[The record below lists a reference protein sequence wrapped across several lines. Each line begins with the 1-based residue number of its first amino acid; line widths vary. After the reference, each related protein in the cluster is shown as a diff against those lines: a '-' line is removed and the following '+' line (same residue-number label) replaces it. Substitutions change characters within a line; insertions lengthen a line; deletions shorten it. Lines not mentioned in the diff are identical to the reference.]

1 MALLK
6 CKMCGG
12 DLEIIEGST
21 VCICEYCG
29 TKQTVPTLD
38 NEKKI
43 ALFTRANRLRL
54 GSEFDKAYSI
64 YESILIDYPE
74 EAEAYWG
81 LVLCK
86 YGIEY
91 VDDPKTVT
99 KVPTCHR
106 SSFESIFD
114 DSNFELAIE
123 YADATA
129 RAVYR
134 EEAKAIEE
142 IRKGIIEISSHE
154 EPYDIFICY
163 KETDE
168 GGSRTIDS
176 VIAQDVYDA
185 LVSKGYRVFF
195 ARISLEDK
203 LGKEY
208 EPYIFSA
215 LHSSKVMLVFGTDY
229 EYFNAVWVK
238 NEWSRFLKLIE
249 TDKEKALIP
258 CYKDIDAYDMPK
270 EFRKLQAQDMGKVGA
285 IQDLLR
291 GIGKILSN
299 KKQAVNKEAEN
310 TATTPTADIF
320 APFLKKAKQQLKNG
334 KFEEAKISY
343 QKVLEFA
350 PTLEEALVGSFL
362 SAQKV
367 SSLEKLEAETSFFNT
382 SNEYL
387 LLCESASDELN
398 AKLSEA
404 LEKIKQNNISALDGA
419 MHSKRFDDARTY
431 IENLKS
437 YDSDSVNEEELYFL
451 IDVKASS
458 FEELENGTVAFYD
471 NKIYKS
477 AAGDFKARLDDA
489 LSKIEG
495 NIKKAKLE
503 SVLSENNVT
512 RVCDLP
518 DSYLVK
524 NCKRLDWIY
533 EIISEEE
540 GQALRERISSLTT
553 NNKKKKPLAII
564 AVLIVVALAVII
576 AIVVGVSAILIS
588 RLNNNG
594 DTSTDTE
601 NTDTGST
608 ETDSTDTD
616 SSGNEGGENEG
627 GNDTSSDSNTG
638 NEGDNAGNEGAGD
651 NNTGV
656 GGEGTGNEDPTT
668 LIIPDGTVAIK
679 SGEYANNTT
688 ITKVVIPSSVKT
700 IDASAFSG
708 CTSLESVTIPNGVTS
723 IADEAFEGCTNLTS
737 LEIPS
742 SVTEIGNFA
751 FKDCTSLTIIVIP
764 DSVTSVG
771 DYAFRGCINVTNIV
785 IPGETTVIGQN
796 AFDGCSKV
804 ESATVPSTVIS
815 YVPKETLKTVVIN
828 AGTSIEDEAFKDCIS
843 LTTVE
848 IPNSVTSIGESAF
861 SGCAR
866 LATVTIPNNVESIGN
881 EAFEGC
887 ISLTNIEIPN
897 SVTSIGEYAFSDCT
911 GLINIQIPSE
921 VASIGYCAFNGCT
934 GVTSVEV
941 KSRETNIEVYAFK
954 GCTNIESAT
963 IPTTSIANIPK
974 DSLKA
979 VIINDGLTIEDEAFK
994 DCQSL
999 VSVVISDSVA
1009 TIGKSAFSGCI
1020 HLENIEIPNTVTK
1033 IGTGAFSLC
1042 TIKNAT
1048 IPTNAISYLPKSS
1061 LQSVVINGGIS
1072 IGNDAFKSCTSLTSI
1087 KISSSVE
1094 SIATTA
1100 LTGCT
1105 SLKNIIVEEGN
1116 PKYTAINDILYCNND
1131 SELVLVKY
1139 APAKTENSFSLPENV
1154 TSISSYAFD
1163 KTSNLETVILHENV
1177 TSIDESAFY
1186 DCESI
1191 RFNNYDTAY
1200 YLGNEEQPYLYLI
1213 EAQSSA
1219 TSCKVHENTKLIA
1232 SKAFSECGS
1241 SLKSIEIPNSE
1252 IKLAENTFFYCNYIE
1267 SATIPTSAIEYIPKY
1282 NLKSIVI
1289 NSGSEIEEG
1298 MFSGCYQLTEI
1309 ILPETI
1315 NNIDYQKFQTCSES
1329 IFAQYDYAK
1338 YLGTAD
1344 NPYFYL
1350 MKTDNMDI
1358 TSCTIHPDTKVIGVG
1373 AFGGCLDLC
1382 EVEIPNGV
1390 TTLCEGAFGG
1400 CFDITSIT
1408 IPSSVAS
1415 IADYAFASCVSL
1427 SSVTVLN
1434 NSAEIGK
1441 YAFSSCENITS
1452 ITLPAYAI
1460 DCIPDKKIIQNLT
1473 INGGTSIDE
1482 NVFNS
1487 CTNLTTLVIGDS
1499 VTTIEEYA
1507 FAQCSG
1513 LTSVTLGKGLITIGN
1528 SAFERCYGLPSIVVP
1543 EGVTSIGNS
1552 AFGDC
1557 TSLTSVVMPSTITTF
1572 GISVFY
1578 GSNSITSA
1586 TMPSTVAY
1594 EIARWAPLET
1604 VVINGG
1610 EIIAEA
1616 TFQYCD
1622 KLTSVTILDGVTT
1635 IGAGAFASCSSL
1647 ESVVIP
1653 NSVTSIGED
1662 AFVGCTELTSVT
1674 IGDGVT
1680 SIGIGAFT
1688 SSPSLKLNEYDV
1700 GLYLGTKDNPYAYL
1714 IKVGTDKIT
1723 SCFVNKKT
1731 KLIADGAFYGC
1742 NKLTTITVPSGIIIG
1757 ESAFVGCGDV
1767 EINEMTSMEVIIPS
1781 GTVIV
1786 EDDYAGDLTITSV
1799 IIPDG
1804 VTTIGERAF
1813 AGCTNLNSI
1822 VIPDSVTSIGTDA
1835 FKGCNN
1841 IEIATMPTKAIEYI
1855 PKNSLKTVTI
1865 NGGDSIGSE
1874 AFASCTSLTSIEIP
1888 NSVTSIGA
1896 RAFWDCDS
1904 LESVTIPNTVA
1915 SIGDDA
1921 FYHCDRLTSVTI
1933 PDSVTSI
1940 GATAFENCRS
1950 LTSIVISNSVLS
1962 VGIAV
1967 FIGCDSLTIY
1977 CEAESKPSGWDSYWN
1992 PENRPVVWGYIPEND
2007 QENDETILTI
2017 PVGTVEIP
2025 DRAYENNTTI
2035 TTLII
2040 PEGVTHIG
2048 ASAFQGCVNLT
2059 NIIMPNTVIS
2069 IGEDAFA
2076 GCDNVVDYDV
2086 PSIGYDHI
2094 PPLKSKVFV
2103 LDGADM
2109 EEYEDNTDIERLVV
2123 YGDIG
2128 YGAFSGCTNLKYVEI
2143 MDGVEEIQY
2152 SAFAGCTSL
2161 KSVTISSTVTSIWD
2175 GAFANCTSLEKI
2187 VIPKSVTRIDGCAFQ
2202 GCTNLTICCEAESM
2216 PSGWD
2221 SNWNPENR
2229 PVVWGY
2235 TGE

>member
-91 VDDPKTVT
+91 VDDPKTAT

-195 ARISLEDK
+195 ARITLEDK

-299 KKQAVNKEAEN
+299 KKQAVNKEVEN

-334 KFEEAKISY
+334 KFEEAKTSY

-398 AKLSEA
+398 AKLSEV

-471 NKIYKS
+471 NKIYKG

-489 LSKIEG
+489 LNKIEG

-533 EIISEEE
+533 EAISEEE
-540 GQALRERISSLTT
+540 AQALRERILSLTT

-627 GNDTSSDSNTG
+627 GNDSSDSNTG

-656 GGEGTGNEDPTT
+656 GGEGIGNEDPTT
-668 LIIPDGTVAIK
+668 LIIPEGTVSIK
-679 SGEYANNTT
+679 NGEYANNTT

-751 FKDCTSLTIIVIP
+751 FKDCASLTIIVIP

-804 ESATVPSTVIS
+804 ESAIVPSTAIS

-861 SGCAR
+861 SGCVS
-866 LATVTIPNNVESIGN
+866 LATIKIPNNVESIGN
-881 EAFEGC
+881 EAFANC
-887 ISLTNIEIPN
+887 THLTNIEIPSTVQTIGN
-897 SVTSIGEYAFSDCT
+897 SAFNNCVALESIEIPENASIGEYAFEDCT
-911 GLINIQIPSE
+911 GITNIVIPSS
-921 VASIGYCAFNGCT
+921 VVSIGQNAFDGCISIKNATMPASAIAHIPQDSLETVVINGGT
-934 GVTSVEV
+934 TLAD
-941 KSRETNIEVYAFK
+941 YAFQ
-954 GCTNIESAT
+954 GCECLNSIVISNNVSNIGAYAFEGCVNMESA
-963 IPTTSIANIPK
+963 
-974 DSLKA
+974 
-979 VIINDGLTIEDEAFK
+979 VM
-994 DCQSL
+994 
-999 VSVVISDSVA
+999 
-1009 TIGKSAFSGCI
+1009 
-1020 HLENIEIPNTVTK
+1020 PNNLIR
-1033 IGTGAFSLC
+1033 IGTGAFSKCFSLLSLE
-1042 TIKNAT
+1042 
-1048 IPTNAISYLPKSS
+1048 IPNSITSIGSGAFYACSS
-1061 LQSVVINGGIS
+1061 LEYNEYD
-1072 IGNDAFKSCTSLTSI
+1072 N
-1087 KISSSVE
+1087 
-1094 SIATTA
+1094 A
-1100 LTGCT
+1100 L
-1105 SLKNIIVEEGN
+1105 
-1116 PKYTAINDILYCNND
+1116 
-1131 SELVLVKY
+1131 
-1139 APAKTENSFSLPENV
+1139 
-1154 TSISSYAFD
+1154 
-1163 KTSNLETVILHENV
+1163 
-1177 TSIDESAFY
+1177 
-1186 DCESI
+1186 
-1191 RFNNYDTAY
+1191 
-1200 YLGNEEQPYLYLI
+1200 YLGNEENPYLYLI
-1213 EAQSSA
+1213 KAKHA
-1219 TSCKVHENTKLIA
+1219 RVTSCKVHENTMLIYGD
-1232 SKAFSECGS
+1232 AFDDCSTN
-1241 SLKSIEIPNSE
+1241 LTSIEIPNDKINIDE
-1252 IKLAENTFFYCNYIE
+1252 YAFFDCSRIE
-1267 SATIPTSAIEYIPKY
+1267 YANIPTTAIEYIQKGA
-1282 NLKSIVI
+1282 LKSVVI
-1289 NSGSEIEEG
+1289 NSGASIPESA
-1298 MFSGCYQLTEI
+1298 FSYCTTLQEVVL
-1309 ILPETI
+1309 
-1315 NNIDYQKFQTCSES
+1315 SES
-1329 IFAQYDYAK
+1329 VTNISYDAFLGCELLEFNTYDNAR
-1338 YLGTAD
+1338 YLGVGD
-1344 NPYFYL
+1344 NPYHFL
-1350 MKTDNMDI
+1350 VRSTGPEI
-1358 TSCTIHPDTKVIGVG
+1358 TSCEINENTKIICAG
-1373 AFGGCLDLC
+1373 AFGGCIDLAEINIPDGVTHLC
-1382 EVEIPNGV
+1382 ESAFAGCADVANVQIP
-1390 TTLCEGAFGG
+1390 E
-1400 CFDITSIT
+1400 
-1408 IPSSVAS
+1408 SVVS
-1415 IADYAFASCVSL
+1415 IADYAFAYCSSL
-1427 SSVTVLN
+1427 SSIEILN
-1434 NSAEIGK
+1434 GSVRIGVN
-1441 YAFSSCENITS
+1441 AFC
-1452 ITLPAYAI
+1452 
-1460 DCIPDKKIIQNLT
+1460 DCQNIQNVTMPTMAIEYVSKTSLKT
-1473 INGGTSIDE
+1473 VVINGGTSIPSEAFRGCKNLISVVLDE
-1482 NVFNS
+1482 G
-1487 CTNLTTLVIGDS
+1487 I
-1499 VTTIEEYA
+1499 TTIESYA
-1507 FAQCSG
+1507 FANCENLQ
-1513 LTSVTLGKGLITIGN
+1513 TVEFPDTLVNIEN
-1528 SAFERCYGLPSIVVP
+1528 SAFEWCYALTNVVLKEGLR
-1543 EGVTSIGNS
+1543 SIGFS
-1552 AFGDC
+1552 AFSKC
-1557 TSLTSVVMPSTITTF
+1557 TSLKTVVIPSTIETQD
-1572 GISVFY
+1572 GYMVFY
-1578 GSNSITSA
+1578 DSSIESLTAPASIA
-1586 TMPSTVAY
+1586 TQ
-1594 EIARWAPLET
+1594 IANR
-1604 VVINGG
+1604 I
-1610 EIIAEA
+1610 
-1616 TFQYCD
+1616 
-1622 KLTSVTILDGVTT
+1622 
-1635 IGAGAFASCSSL
+1635 
-1647 ESVVIP
+1647 
-1653 NSVTSIGED
+1653 SIGTVRIN
-1662 AFVGCTELTSVT
+1662 A
-1674 IGDGVT
+1674 
-1680 SIGIGAFT
+1680 
-1688 SSPSLKLNEYDV
+1688 
-1700 GLYLGTKDNPYAYL
+1700 GTR
-1714 IKVGTDKIT
+1714 IE
-1723 SCFVNKKT
+1723 
-1731 KLIADGAFYGC
+1731 DGAFQYSSFSSISIA
-1742 NKLTTITVPSGIIIG
+1742 NTVTYIG
-1757 ESAFVGCGDV
+1757 ESAFANC
-1767 EINEMTSMEVIIPS
+1767 E
-1781 GTVIV
+1781 
-1786 EDDYAGDLTITSV
+1786 
-1799 IIPDG
+1799 
-1804 VTTIGERAF
+1804 
-1813 AGCTNLNSI
+1813 NLESI
-1822 VIPDSVTSIGTDA
+1822 VIPDSVTNLGAGA
-1835 FKGCNN
+1835 FSNCFN
-1841 IEIATMPTKAIEYI
+1841 
-1855 PKNSLKTVTI
+1855 
-1865 NGGDSIGSE
+1865 
-1874 AFASCTSLTSIEIP
+1874 
-1888 NSVTSIGA
+1888 
-1896 RAFWDCDS
+1896 
-1904 LESVTIPNTVA
+1904 
-1915 SIGDDA
+1915 
-1921 FYHCDRLTSVTI
+1921 LTSVTI
-1933 PDSVTSI
+1933 
-1940 GATAFENCRS
+1940 GN
-1950 LTSIVISNSVLS
+1950 
-1962 VGIAV
+1962 GI
-1967 FIGCDSLTIY
+1967 
-1977 CEAESKPSGWDSYWN
+1977 
-1992 PENRPVVWGYIPEND
+1992 
-2007 QENDETILTI
+2007 
-2017 PVGTVEIP
+2017 
-2025 DRAYENNTTI
+2025 
-2035 TTLII
+2035 
-2040 PEGVTHIG
+2040 
-2048 ASAFQGCVNLT
+2048 
-2059 NIIMPNTVIS
+2059 
-2069 IGEDAFA
+2069 
-2076 GCDNVVDYDV
+2076 
-2086 PSIGYDHI
+2086 
-2094 PPLKSKVFV
+2094 
-2103 LDGADM
+2103 
-2109 EEYEDNTDIERLVV
+2109 
-2123 YGDIG
+2123 
-2128 YGAFSGCTNLKYVEI
+2128 
-2143 MDGVEEIQY
+2143 
-2152 SAFAGCTSL
+2152 
-2161 KSVTISSTVTSIWD
+2161 
-2175 GAFANCTSLEKI
+2175 TSLEPGTFAFCEMLENVTLGDKIESIGISAFMWCKALTKI
-2187 VIPKSVTRIDGCAFQ
+2187 VIPAKVSTIANSAFESCSYVTIY
-2202 GCTNLTICCEAESM
+2202 CEAESM

>member
-91 VDDPKTVT
+91 VDDPKTAT

-195 ARISLEDK
+195 ARITLEDK

-299 KKQAVNKEAEN
+299 KKQAVNKEVEN

-350 PTLEEALVGSFL
+350 PTLEEALVGSLL

-477 AAGDFKARLDDA
+477 AAGDFKARLDDV

-533 EIISEEE
+533 EAISEEE
-540 GQALRERISSLTT
+540 AQVLRERISSLTT

-627 GNDTSSDSNTG
+627 GNDSSDSNTG

-668 LIIPDGTVAIK
+668 LIIPEGTVSIK
-679 SGEYANNTT
+679 NGEYANNTT

-1048 IPTNAISYLPKSS
+1048 IPTNAISYIPKSS

-1105 SLKNIIVEEGN
+1105 SLKSIFVEEGN
-1116 PKYTAINDILYCNND
+1116 PKYTAINDILYCNNGN
-1131 SELVLVKY
+1131 ELVLVKY

-1177 TSIDESAFY
+1177 TSIDESAFN

-1191 RFNNYDTAY
+1191 RFNNYDTAC

-1252 IKLAENTFFYCNYIE
+1252 IKLDENTFFYCNYIE

-1282 NLKSIVI
+1282 ALSTVIINGGTSIPESAFSYCSTLKTIILPDNITNIS
-1289 NSGSEIEEG
+1289 SDA
-1298 MFSGCYQLTEI
+1298 FSGCSSLEY
-1309 ILPETI
+1309 
-1315 NNIDYQKFQTCSES
+1315 NS
-1329 IFAQYDYAK
+1329 YDNAL
-1338 YLGTAD
+1338 YLGTID

-1350 MKTDNMDI
+1350 IHALNMDI
-1358 TSCTIHPDTKVIGVG
+1358 TSCIIHPDTKVIGYA
-1373 AFGGCLDLC
+1373 AFAGCIDLL
-1382 EVEIPNGV
+1382 EAEIPDGV
-1390 TTLCEGAFGG
+1390 TTLGTAAFAS

-1408 IPSSVAS
+1408 IPSSVTNIGFSSFGGCTSLTSITVDENNTTYKSIDGVLYSKDGTTLVFCPTRNNLSKVPNGVTKIEDSAFYDCYGIICMSIPNSVISIGTNAFYSCDNLISIQIPDSITKIGNNAFYNCKKLTIYCGAEKQPDGWDEEWKAS
-1415 IADYAFASCVSL
+1415 DISVVWGTNESGTTEAGFNWIVNSFDEIIITRYTGAATELEIPSNINGYVVTSIGSYAFADCNKL
-1427 SSVTVLN
+1427 
-1434 NSAEIGK
+1434 
-1441 YAFSSCENITS
+1441 TS
-1452 ITLPAYAI
+1452 IT
-1460 DCIPDKKIIQNLT
+1460 IPNNVKSINDSAFYNCSNLESIVLSKSLTSIGKSAFDRCNKIQNVTMPSMAIEYVSKTSLKT
-1473 INGGTSIDE
+1473 VVINGGTSIAE
-1482 NVFNS
+1482 NAFLN
-1487 CTNLTTLVIGDS
+1487 CTT
-1499 VTTIEEYA
+1499 
-1507 FAQCSG
+1507 
-1513 LTSVTLGKGLITIGN
+1513 
-1528 SAFERCYGLPSIVVP
+1528 
-1543 EGVTSIGNS
+1543 
-1552 AFGDC
+1552 
-1557 TSLTSVVMPSTITTF
+1557 
-1572 GISVFY
+1572 
-1578 GSNSITSA
+1578 
-1586 TMPSTVAY
+1586 
-1594 EIARWAPLET
+1594 
-1604 VVINGG
+1604 
-1610 EIIAEA
+1610 
-1616 TFQYCD
+1616 
-1622 KLTSVTILDGVTT
+1622 LTSVTIL
-1635 IGAGAFASCSSL
+1635 
-1647 ESVVIP
+1647 
-1653 NSVTSIGED
+1653 
-1662 AFVGCTELTSVT
+1662 
-1674 IGDGVT
+1674 
-1680 SIGIGAFT
+1680 
-1688 SSPSLKLNEYDV
+1688 
-1700 GLYLGTKDNPYAYL
+1700 
-1714 IKVGTDKIT
+1714 
-1723 SCFVNKKT
+1723 
-1731 KLIADGAFYGC
+1731 
-1742 NKLTTITVPSGIIIG
+1742 
-1757 ESAFVGCGDV
+1757 
-1767 EINEMTSMEVIIPS
+1767 
-1781 GTVIV
+1781 
-1786 EDDYAGDLTITSV
+1786 
-1799 IIPDG
+1799 DG

-1822 VIPDSVTSIGTDA
+1822 VISDSVTTIGNSA
-1835 FKGCNN
+1835 FEFC
-1841 IEIATMPTKAIEYI
+1841 
-1855 PKNSLKTVTI
+1855 S
-1865 NGGDSIGSE
+1865 
-1874 AFASCTSLTSIEIP
+1874 SLTSVKFGEGLVTIG
-1888 NSVTSIGA
+1888 NSAFSGCRGLTNLVIGDSVESIGDW
-1896 RAFWDCDS
+1896 AFYDS
-1904 LESVTIPNTVA
+1904 GLISVTIGNGLTSISDSAFGDCASLTDVVIGDSVTNIGEA
-1915 SIGDDA
+1915 AFYCCHSLTNVVIGESVESIGDSA
-1921 FYHCDRLTSVTI
+1921 FYHCSALTVFYKGSIETWAEITMDSNNSYLTSATCYYYSENQ
-1933 PDSVTSI
+1933 PTDAGDYWHYDSNGKI
-1940 GATAFENCRS
+1940 
-1950 LTSIVISNSVLS
+1950 
-1962 VGIAV
+1962 
-1967 FIGCDSLTIY
+1967 
-1977 CEAESKPSGWDSYWN
+1977 
-1992 PENRPVVWGYIPEND
+1992 VVW
-2007 QENDETILTI
+2007 
-2017 PVGTVEIP
+2017 
-2025 DRAYENNTTI
+2025 
-2035 TTLII
+2035 
-2040 PEGVTHIG
+2040 
-2048 ASAFQGCVNLT
+2048 
-2059 NIIMPNTVIS
+2059 
-2069 IGEDAFA
+2069 
-2076 GCDNVVDYDV
+2076 
-2086 PSIGYDHI
+2086 
-2094 PPLKSKVFV
+2094 
-2103 LDGADM
+2103 
-2109 EEYEDNTDIERLVV
+2109 
-2123 YGDIG
+2123 
-2128 YGAFSGCTNLKYVEI
+2128 
-2143 MDGVEEIQY
+2143 
-2152 SAFAGCTSL
+2152 
-2161 KSVTISSTVTSIWD
+2161 
-2175 GAFANCTSLEKI
+2175 
-2187 VIPKSVTRIDGCAFQ
+2187 
-2202 GCTNLTICCEAESM
+2202 
-2216 PSGWD
+2216 
-2221 SNWNPENR
+2221 
-2229 PVVWGY
+2229 
-2235 TGE
+2235 